1 MPETIS
7 LPPAA
12 QQLFMQLQTFQQQYQ
27 AIVLQKETMGMQK
40 IETEKALEELAKVG
54 DKEEVYKAVGPIL
67 VKSTKSVLV
76 SELKEKKETGDLRA
90 KSLETQ
96 EKKLKEK
103 LEEIQGKLQSLL
115 VSQQKK
121 AA

>member
-12 QQLFMQLQTFQQQYQ
+12 QQLFLQLQTFQQQYQ

-40 IETEKALEELAKVG
+40 IETEKALEELGKVS
-54 DKEEVYKAVGPIL
+54 DKEEVYKAVGPVL
-67 VKSTKSVLV
+67 VKSTKSALTA
-76 SELKEKKETGDLRA
+76 ELKEKKETGDLRA
-90 KSLETQ
+90 KTLETQ
-96 EKKLKEK
+96 EKKLKER

-121 AA
+121 AG